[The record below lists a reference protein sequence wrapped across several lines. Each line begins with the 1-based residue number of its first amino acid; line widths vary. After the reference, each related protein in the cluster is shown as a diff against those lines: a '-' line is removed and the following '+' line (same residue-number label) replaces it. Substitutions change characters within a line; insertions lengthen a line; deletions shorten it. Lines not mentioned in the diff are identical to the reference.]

1 MVLALASLYS
11 DRIVRSDVGMT
22 GEVTLRGA
30 RLTCWRN

>member
-1 MVLALASLYS
+1 M
-11 DRIVRSDVGMT
+11 VRSDVGMT